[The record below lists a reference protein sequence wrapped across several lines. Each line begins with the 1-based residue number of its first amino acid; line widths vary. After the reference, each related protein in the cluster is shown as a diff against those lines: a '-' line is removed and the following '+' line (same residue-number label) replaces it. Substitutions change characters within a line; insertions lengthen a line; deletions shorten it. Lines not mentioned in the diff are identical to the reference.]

1 MNPERVIPGQV
12 VSADDDND
20 APPQPQETFLHKVA
34 SGPLGPVGSGPAG
47 QRAWTDESDA
57 TNADDDTE
65 VITAAGAADTRDAEA
80 DTTYANADTRDADT
94 AYTHADASDVT
105 TAAADTAGTGPVV
118 MGTVETDTYDTE
130 ETDAEVTVVDTTIVD
145 VDEADAAEAGVPA
158 GTGGTRGTG
167 KTRDSR
173 TTVVARDADY
183 GYDADI
189 ADEADPAVTETGTDT
204 PPVRVPDGA
213 APESDEPLLGEAAA
227 LVREEWRQVQASFVD
242 DPRASV
248 TAAVGVV
255 ADAAARLESLL
266 RERQRS
272 LRGSG
277 DGTGQADTEAMR
289 QLMLT
294 YRGLLT
300 KLIS

>member
-1 MNPERVIPGQV
+1 VNPERVIPGQV

-20 APPQPQETFLHKVA
+20 GLPQPQETFLHKVA
-34 SGPLGPVGSGPAG
+34 SGPLGSGPAS

-57 TNADDDTE
+57 ANAEDDTE
-65 VITAAGAADTRDAEA
+65 VITAASAPAAEA
-80 DTTYANADTRDADT
+80 DTTYTDADT
-94 AYTHADASDVT
+94 SDADTSDAGAAAAS
-105 TAAADTAGTGPVV
+105 TAAADTAGTGTIVT
-118 MGTVETDTYDTE
+118 GAVETDTYDAQADSYDAE
-130 ETDAEVTVVDTTIVD
+130 ETAAEVTVVDATA
-145 VDEADAAEAGVPA
+145 ADATVFDVAE
-158 GTGGTRGTG
+158 T
-167 KTRDSR
+167 
-173 TTVVARDADY
+173 
-183 GYDADI
+183 
-189 ADEADPAVTETGTDT
+189 DPAVAETGTDT
-204 PPVRVPDGA
+204 PLVRVPDSA
-213 APESDEPLLGEAAA
+213 APAPDEPLLGEAAA

-266 RERQRS
+266 RERQRG

-277 DGTGQADTEAMR
+277 DGNGQADTETFR

-294 YRGLLT
+294 YRGLLN

>member
-34 SGPLGPVGSGPAG
+34 SGPLGPVGPVGSGPAG
-47 QRAWTDESDA
+47 QRAWTDESDTTNAEDDDA

-65 VITAAGAADTRDAEA
+65 VITAASAADARDAEA
-80 DTTYANADTRDADT
+80 DTTYAYADTRA
-94 AYTHADASDVT
+94 
-105 TAAADTAGTGPVV
+105 AAADTTYAYADTSDASIAAAS
-118 MGTVETDTYDTE
+118 TAATDTTDTDDAQADAYDAE
-130 ETDAEVTVVDTTIVD
+130 ETAAGVTVVDATT
-145 VDEADAAEAGVPA
+145 ADATVFAVAE
-158 GTGGTRGTG
+158 T
-167 KTRDSR
+167 DSL
-173 TTVVARDADY
+173 VA
-183 GYDADI
+183 
-189 ADEADPAVTETGTDT
+189 ETGPDT
-204 PPVRVPDGA
+204 PPVHVPGGT
-213 APESDEPLLGEAAA
+213 APESGEPLLGAAAA

-277 DGTGQADTEAMR
+277 DGNGQADTEAMR